1 MQLVSGTRARRLAM
15 AAGLGAGALL
25 LLNTAVV
32 RSSTDFKREGLY
44 RRLWDDL
51 AVGIDRYLGAA
62 SAPGQQDAADEPPG
76 FADRREMY
84 RGLLIRGVRREG
96 IRPWQFWRTLDRR
109 PFQSGAGELRVP
121 EAADPGRALLLAGG
135 FRLLGGVAP
144 FLILWLG
151 ALAALPLLVWT
162 ARDLAEAGFPLAG
175 ALLGVALA
183 SSPFVVE
190 TLSLSRSEVGF
201 HVLGLLVV
209 TAQAAHGI
217 AGPASST
224 GRLLARALAAGTTL
238 ALLSVCRSACL
249 SMLPALGLA
258 LLWAASRR
266 PPEAHPAASAWRRS
280 AGALVLLI
288 LPFALLRQEQH
299 HDTWQ
304 AIWEGLGDFDRA
316 KGHYWADAKA
326 LEVLQANGISRLR
339 SPAAE
344 EAFRGIVLREVREDP
359 RWYGGILGRR
369 VLATLTQAKLRP
381 WGPRDGLSMAES
393 DSPNTGAMDKYYRYT
408 TTVDH
413 VGVASLR
420 LELPLPVLWLPT
432 GLLASAW
439 LLARR
444 RGDAVRATRHGRQL
458 RILCCV
464 ALAALPVP
472 VLISTAAA
480 QETQAFALV
489 YVLGGA
495 FLLEEAARAW
505 RARLRG
511 GTTAVA

>member
-1 MQLVSGTRARRLAM
+1 VL
-15 AAGLGAGALL
+15 AGLGAGALL
-25 LLNTAVV
+25 LFNTAVV
-32 RSSTDFKREGLY
+32 RSSTDFRQEGLY

-51 AVGIDRYLGAA
+51 TVGIDRYLGAG
-62 SAPGQQDAADEPPG
+62 SAAGQQGAEDEPRG

-84 RGLLIRGVRREG
+84 RGLLIRGVRREE

-109 PFQSGAGELRVP
+109 PFQSSAGELKVP
-121 EAADPGRALLLAGG
+121 ETADPGRALLLAGG

-162 ARDLAEAGFPLAG
+162 AWDLAEAGFPLAG
-175 ALLGVALA
+175 ALFVVAL
-183 SSPFVVE
+183 SCSPFVVE

-209 TAQAAHGI
+209 AAQAAHGI
-217 AGPASST
+217 AGAPAST
-224 GRLLARALAAGTTL
+224 RRLLGRALTAGTTL
-238 ALLSVCRSACL
+238 ALLGLCRSGCL
-249 SMLPALGLA
+249 SMVPALGLA
-258 LLWAASRR
+258 LLLGARRR
-266 PPEAHPAASAWRRS
+266 PPEAHPGTGPWQRGAA
-280 AGALVLLI
+280 ALLLLV
-288 LPFALLRQEQH
+288 LPFALVRQEQQ

-344 EAFRGIVLREVREDP
+344 GVFRGIVLREMREDP
-359 RWYGGILGRR
+359 LWYAGILGRR
-369 VLATLTQAKLRP
+369 VLATVTQAKLRP
-381 WGPRDGLSMAES
+381 WGPRDGISMAES
-393 DSPNTGAMDKYYRYT
+393 DSPNAGAMDKYYRYT

-413 VGVASLR
+413 VGLASLR
-420 LELPLPVLWLPT
+420 LELPLLVLWLPT
-432 GLLASAW
+432 GLLAGAW

-444 RGDAVRATRHGRQL
+444 REDAARAARLGRQL
-458 RILCCV
+458 QVLCCV
-464 ALAALPVP
+464 GLAALPAP

-489 YVLGGA
+489 YLLGGA
-495 FLLEEAARAW
+495 FLLEEAARGW

-511 GTTAVA
+511 GTAAAA